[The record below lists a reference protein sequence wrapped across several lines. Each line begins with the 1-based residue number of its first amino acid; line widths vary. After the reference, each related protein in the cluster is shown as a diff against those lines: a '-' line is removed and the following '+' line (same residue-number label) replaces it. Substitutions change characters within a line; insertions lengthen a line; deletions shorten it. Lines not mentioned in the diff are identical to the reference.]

1 MTLETITLRILKAS
15 EGMMLTDG
23 KEYGSIIYLGE
34 GRNEEEFHEITQE
47 EYDEIQKAN
56 MPEEVREEILE
67 GEEEIS
73 NEEAIEDIS
82 SEEQEIIEETAEE

>member
-15 EGMMLTDG
+15 EGMVLTDG
-23 KEYGSIIYLGE
+23 KEYGTTIYLGE
-34 GRNEEEFHEITQE
+34 GRSEDEFHEITQE